1 MNVWAR
7 YIAPMNITFALDDA
21 LIAAAK
27 VAAAKRGTSITSL
40 VRAALER
47 QVALDVE
54 TSSGGPSGVLQSLVD
69 YSMGRLPRA
78 VAMQALGIDDYGQLL
93 VLLNAAQLPHPI
105 VPLSRRQSM
114 AADMVR
120 VVLAQR
126 DPA

>member
-1 MNVWAR
+1 
-7 YIAPMNITFALDDA
+7 MNITFALDDA

-54 TSSGGPSGVLQSLVD
+54 TSSGSPSGVLQSLVD

-120 VVLAQR
+120 VVLARR
-126 DPA
+126 DPT